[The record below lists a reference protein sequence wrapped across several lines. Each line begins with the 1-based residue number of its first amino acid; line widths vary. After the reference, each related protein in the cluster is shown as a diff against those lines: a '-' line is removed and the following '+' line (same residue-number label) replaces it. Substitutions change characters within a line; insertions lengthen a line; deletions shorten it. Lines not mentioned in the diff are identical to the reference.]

1 MLSVEDELKEF
12 MNEIQRDKD
21 EKEKI
26 KMITHQAIVSNA
38 QKSYDE
44 QRDLGEL
51 IQEHRE
57 NEEAMLEINQE
68 KQRALVLAK
77 Q

>member
-1 MLSVEDELKEF
+1 
-12 MNEIQRDKD
+12 
-21 EKEKI
+21 
-26 KMITHQAIVSNA
+26 MITHQAIVSNA

-51 IQEHRE
+51 IQEHRD

-77 Q
+77 QQQLEDEEENALTG